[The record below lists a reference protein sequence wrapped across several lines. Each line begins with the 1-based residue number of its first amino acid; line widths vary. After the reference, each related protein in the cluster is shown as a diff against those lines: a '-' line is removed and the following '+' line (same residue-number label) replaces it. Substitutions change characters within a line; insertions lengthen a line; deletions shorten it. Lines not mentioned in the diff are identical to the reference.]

1 MNTTGSQTM
10 ELIDAQ
16 GNLAAHIAD
25 NSHTSEE
32 TRLAPGVY
40 LSKGHALLVG
50 TNERNL
56 VVVDLGGVIE
66 VAGID
71 VTDPDHLDAFADYF
85 QRLAATFRARTGAV
99 AGTAPTGP
107 N

>member
-1 MNTTGSQTM
+1 MHSNQAV

-16 GNLAAHIAD
+16 GNLAAALAD

-32 TRLAPGVY
+32 LRLDPGVY
-40 LSKGHALLVG
+40 LSRGHALLVG

-71 VTDPDHLDAFADYF
+71 VTDPGHLDAFADYF
-85 QRLAATFRARTGAV
+85 QRLAATFRARRQRS
-99 AGTAPTGP
+99 APT

>member
-1 MNTTGSQTM
+1 M

-16 GNLAAHIAD
+16 GNLRAD
-25 NSHTSEE
+25 LADDSHTSQE
-32 TRLAPGVY
+32 LDLDPGVY
-40 LSKGHALLVG
+40 LNRGHALLVG
-50 TNERNL
+50 TNQRNL

-85 QRLAATFRARTGAV
+85 QRLAATFRARRQKETS
-99 AGTAPTGP
+99 
-107 N
+107 